1 MVEDHESTP
10 GAGDKLGQNMREYW
24 ERYLEV
30 KGDQMIFGERRVKKK
45 VIWARMWFNFEVF
58 VPMMSPMMNK
68 GRD

>member
-30 KGDQMIFGERRVKKK
+30 RPNDFWGKEELKKI
-45 VIWARMWFNFEVF
+45 IWAKMWFSFEAF
-58 VPMMSPMMNK
+58 VPMMSPQE
-68 GRD
+68 